1 MKIAVYANEIAQ
13 EGSFG
18 VKIYSREIL
27 QAILRLDRENRYILY
42 SSSDISGFFGEE
54 AFFSLIK
61 PKKLWAFTVF
71 ASRIKKDRPDV
82 LFLPIQIYPF
92 WKKSSI
98 KTVVVVHDLAF
109 LLFPGHFTW
118 IKRRLLSFHTKR
130 AILLSDRVIVPSGAT
145 KKDILKFYK
154 VEESKISVIP
164 HGFNANLLKMAQQ
177 GDSRVLELTNGKP
190 YILFVGSIQPRKN
203 LIRLVEAFE
212 EVAKEESGL
221 KLVICGG
228 KGWMYEEIYAK
239 IAKSQFSNAIIMTGD
254 VSDDLLASLY
264 KNALF
269 FVFPSLYEGFGLPV
283 IEAMSFGLPVVCANN
298 SSISEIAGDA
308 TLCFDEYSVSDM
320 AEKMLIL
327 CRNEEL
333 WEELSAKS
341 LQRASLFSWDKA
353 AEETVEIIEKA

>member
-1 MKIAVYANEIAQ
+1 MKIAVYANEIAKK
-13 EGSFG
+13 GSFG

-27 QAILRLDRENRYILY
+27 KGILRFDKKNRYVLY
-42 SSSDISGFFGEE
+42 SSSDISGFFDGDVV
-54 AFFSLIK
+54 FSLIK
-61 PKKLWAFTVF
+61 PKKFWAFTAF

-82 LFLPIQIYPF
+82 LFVPIQIYPF

-118 IKRRLLSFHTKR
+118 IKRKLLAFHTKR
-130 AILLSDRVIVPSGAT
+130 AVLLSDKVIVPSEAT

-154 VEESKISVIP
+154 VEESKIRVIP
-164 HGFNANLLKMAQQ
+164 HGFNANLLEMARK

-203 LIRLVEAFE
+203 LIRLIEAFE
-212 EVAKEESGL
+212 EIAKKESGL

-239 IAKSQFSNAIIMTGD
+239 IAKSQFSHAIIMTGD
-254 VSDDLLASLY
+254 VSDDLLSSLY

-298 SSISEIAGDA
+298 SSIAEIAGDA
-308 TLCFDEYSVSDM
+308 ALYFDEYGVSDM
-320 AEKMLIL
+320 AEKMLSL
-327 CRNEEL
+327 CSNKPL
-333 WEELSAKS
+333 WDELSAKS
-341 LQRASLFSWDKA
+341 LQRANLFSWDKA
-353 AEETVEIIEKA
+353 SKETVEAMQGL